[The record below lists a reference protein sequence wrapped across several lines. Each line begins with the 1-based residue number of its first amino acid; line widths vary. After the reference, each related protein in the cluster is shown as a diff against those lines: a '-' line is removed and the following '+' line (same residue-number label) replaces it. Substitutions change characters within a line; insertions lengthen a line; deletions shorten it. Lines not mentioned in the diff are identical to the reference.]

1 MNNTQLNPNSGTT
14 QPALLDE
21 AAIRAQCRCSNAS
34 CKCQSAR
41 GNVHCPAHDDEKP
54 ALSVK
59 TENGKPLFY
68 CHAGCSQEAVLS
80 ALRSS
85 HAAPVA
91 VPSARTPTA
100 ASKPKKSASKGQ
112 PTETATHIYTDEA
125 GKTLYRVQRKK
136 FADGSKDFPTS
147 RPNERGEWVYKLGE
161 TRRVLYNLPD
171 VCAAD
176 VVIIS
181 EGEKAADSVK
191 DALEEAGLFGEFAAT
206 TAPHGA
212 GKWREEYAE
221 TLAGKTVY
229 ICPDNDEQGR
239 AHAEQIATSAAPVAR
254 DVRLVE
260 LPHLPHKGDAVD
272 FFELGGH
279 IAELIEIAEAAPS
292 WTPAATEE
300 PAAPCRFPRFTLG
313 EIFTRPRLEYLIQGM
328 FVEQGTGVV
337 SADYGGFK
345 SFVALDMGLC
355 VATGRDWMHRATK
368 RGSVVYITPEG
379 SYQHADRIKAWM
391 KFHGVTELPENFEII
406 ELPVQIGDATQCQI
420 LIDELR
426 DLNPAF
432 IILDTVAKCN
442 IGRDENDAAAMGL
455 FTDGMEKVSRELGA
469 FVLAIHHNNKNG
481 TARGSVSLP
490 ANVDASL
497 TLKRSP
503 GRIVTIGCDRV
514 KGAPFDDFSLFGQ
527 IVETGEADE
536 NSAAITSLVFMPTDT
551 PAATIPQADQTRER
565 VFEALQSAGPQGLT
579 ANDWWEKSGLS
590 RSRFY
595 DYRDALFADKRI
607 VKDGRNYKVAKVSD
621 LSDLSDSDINGHAN
635 EVAKVSDL
643 SDDALASDKTDILQM
658 AGQREKVKPKRRA
671 KNSADDEPY
680 RAAEAG

>member
-1 MNNTQLNPNSGTT
+1 MNNTQLNQNSGAA

-21 AAIRAQCRCSNAS
+21 AMIRAQCRCSNAA

-41 GNVHCPAHDDEKP
+41 GNVHCPAHSDEKP
-54 ALSVK
+54 ALSVT
-59 TENGKPLFY
+59 TENGKTLFK
-68 CHAGCSQEAVLS
+68 CHANCSQEAVLS
-80 ALRSS
+80 ALRSN

-91 VPSARTPTA
+91 APSAKTA
-100 ASKPKKSASKGQ
+100 NVKSKASKGA
-112 PTETATHIYTDEA
+112 PVETATHIYTDEED
-125 GKTLYRVQRKK
+125 KTLYRVQRKK

-147 RPNERGEWVYKLGE
+147 RPDGNGGWVYSLGDV
-161 TRRVLYNLPD
+161 RRVLYRL
-171 VCAAD
+171 AD
-176 VVIIS
+176 VIKAKFVIVC
-181 EGEKAADSVK
+181 EGEKAADRVNE
-191 DALEEAGLFGEFAAT
+191 ALKEAGLFGDFAAT
-206 TAPHGA
+206 TNAHGA
-212 GKWREEYAE
+212 GKWHPEYAE

-229 ICPDNDEQGR
+229 ICPDDDEQGR
-239 AHAEQIATSAAPVAR
+239 AHSEQIASSAAPVAR

-272 FFELGGH
+272 FFEQGGH
-279 IAELIEIAEAAPS
+279 ICELLEIAEAAPS
-292 WTPAATEE
+292 WTAATAAEE
-300 PAAPCRFPRFTLG
+300 PAAPRRFPRFTLG

-328 FVEQGTGVV
+328 FIEQGTGVV

-391 KFHGVTELPENFEII
+391 KFHGITELPENFEII
-406 ELPVQIGDATQCQI
+406 ELPVQIGDASQCAL

-426 DLNPAF
+426 EMNPAF

-536 NSAAITSLVFMPTDT
+536 NSAPITSLVFMLTDT
-551 PAATIPQADQTRER
+551 PATAIPQADQTREQ
-565 VFEALQSAGPQGLT
+565 VLEALRQVPEGLP
-579 ANDWWEKSGLS
+579 AKKWQEASGLS
-590 RSRFY
+590 SSRFY
-595 DYRDALFADKRI
+595 DYRDELQKSGKVTQEGRI
-607 VKDGRNYKVAKVSD
+607 YKVTPITPIAPNRSESEPLFYSD
-621 LSDLSDSDINGHAN
+621 Y
-635 EVAKVSDL
+635 
-643 SDDALASDKTDILQM
+643 SDDALASEQSEQM

>member
-1 MNNTQLNPNSGTT
+1 MQHKVSINGARGATHPPRPSNP
-14 QPALLDE
+14 LLDE
-21 AAIRAQCRCSNAS
+21 AMIRAQCRCGNPA

-59 TENGKPLFY
+59 TENGKTLFH
-68 CHAGCSQEAVLS
+68 CHANCEPEAVLA

-91 VPSARTPTA
+91 APSAKAPTT

-112 PTETATHIYTDEA
+112 PTETATYIYTDEA
-125 GKTLYRVQRKK
+125 GETLYRVQRKK

-176 VVIIS
+176 VVIIC
-181 EGEKAADSVK
+181 EGEKAADSTK
-191 DALEEAGLFGEFAAT
+191 DNLKEAGLFGEFAAT

-221 TLAGKTVY
+221 TLAEKTVY
-229 ICPDNDEQGR
+229 IFPDNDEQGR
-239 AHAEQIATSAAPVAR
+239 AHAEQIASSAALVAR

-260 LPHLPHKGDAVD
+260 LPHLPPKGDAAD
-272 FFELGGH
+272 FFEQGGH
-279 IAELIEIAEAAPS
+279 ICELLEIAEAAPS
-292 WTPAATEE
+292 WTAAAAAEE
-300 PAAPCRFPRFTLG
+300 PAAPRRFPRFTLG

-328 FVEQGTGVV
+328 FIEQGTGVI

-391 KFHGVTELPENFEII
+391 KFHGITELPENFEII
-406 ELPVQIGDATQCQI
+406 ELPVQIGDASQCAL

-426 DLNPAF
+426 EMNPAF

-503 GRIVTIGCDRV
+503 GRI
-514 KGAPFDDFSLFGQ
+514 Q
-527 IVETGEADE
+527 GELLL
-536 NSAAITSLVFMPTDT
+536 SV
-551 PAATIPQADQTRER
+551 ATA
-565 VFEALQSAGPQGLT
+565 
-579 ANDWWEKSGLS
+579 
-590 RSRFY
+590 
-595 DYRDALFADKRI
+595 
-607 VKDGRNYKVAKVSD
+607 
-621 LSDLSDSDINGHAN
+621 
-635 EVAKVSDL
+635 
-643 SDDALASDKTDILQM
+643 
-658 AGQREKVKPKRRA
+658 
-671 KNSADDEPY
+671 
-680 RAAEAG
+680 